1 MTTELRR
8 ESPFGTELRYWR
20 ERRGLSQLRLA
31 VNAGMSPRYVSFVET
46 GRSRPGRAV
55 VERLAEA
62 LDVPL
67 RDRNRLLVAA
77 GIAPAYPQGSLDDDA
92 LSPFRRVVD
101 SMLAK
106 HEPYPAFAFDH
117 EYRLLTANRAA
128 HRLLPGLDGGN
139 WIDVSF
145 APDSPIRAATEN
157 FAEVAWAALD
167 MIRRD
172 ANGSPGALRDSVAR
186 LERHLAD
193 VERPTVGGADE
204 RVICP
209 RFRFGDRVVTT
220 ITTIARFGSARDV
233 TLDELRVELVFPA
246 DDESRRFFEEAAG

>member
-1 MTTELRR
+1 MKTMTRG
-8 ESPFGTELRYWR
+8 ESPFGAELRYWR

-31 VNAGMSPRYVSFVET
+31 VTTGMSPRYVSFVET

-55 VERLAEA
+55 IERLSEA

-77 GIAPAYPQGSLDDDA
+77 GIAPSYPQGSLDEAA
-92 LSPFRRVVD
+92 LSPFRLVVD
-101 SMLAK
+101 SMLTK

-117 EYRLLTANRAA
+117 DYRLVVANRAA

-139 WIDVSF
+139 WIDISF
-145 APDSPIRAATEN
+145 APGSPIRAATEN
-157 FAEVAWAALD
+157 FAEVAWASLD
-167 MIRRD
+167 LMRRE
-172 ANGSPGALRDSVAR
+172 ANSSPNALRDVVSR
-186 LERHLAD
+186 LERHLVGVA
-193 VERPTVGGADE
+193 RPAEPARDE

-246 DDESRRFFEEAAG
+246 DEDSRLFFEQAAM